1 MQRAFNLLNTKERR
15 NIMAPAGKGGHMN
28 NFKKAMEAV
37 KEFLVDIV
45 CFCIENPGFV
55 YDMVVSGISLAI
67 SISVLLRK

>member
-1 MQRAFNLLNTKERR
+1 MLTRPFENE
-15 NIMAPAGKGGHMN
+15 APRETGWSGKGAHMN

-37 KEFLVDIV
+37 KEFLADIV
-45 CFCIENPGFV
+45 DDCIENPGFV

>member
-1 MQRAFNLLNTKERR
+1 
-15 NIMAPAGKGGHMN
+15 MN

-45 CFCIENPGFV
+45 DDCIENPGFV
-55 YDMVVSGISLAI
+55 FDIVVSGISLAI